1 MAKETKPRTPKN
13 VNLGSFVDAVTPEP
27 IHVTGNY
34 INFDVLTAYL
44 KTANPEAKTLIHT
57 MIDIALSTSKQ
68 EEFLSLGEKIAI
80 NSLRK
85 VNILF

>member
-1 MAKETKPRTPKN
+1 MPKETKPRTPKN

-27 IHVTGNY
+27 INVTENY
-34 INFDVLTAYL
+34 IDFAVLSEFL
-44 KTANPEAKTLIHT
+44 KTANPETKSLINN